1 MPMPTSA
8 QASAA
13 AAEVLPIMAAGPFVC
28 RRRSSAS
35 SSASAGYHV
44 GVIQPNLSGNAVC
57 IGAAVACQQDHI
69 QPKGF
74 QRVKGGFA
82 GGLYGIGNTGSNQGC
97 VAVERKV
104 KRGNAVSGQLLASL
118 LQIGGQLALGGNKLC
133 AAACHHLAGYFA
145 GQALAVQNG
154 NVLNGAQLDVLRSGF
169 AHHGAGQR
177 VLALAFQPGSHAKQ
191 ELGGHVCGCPQW

>member
-1 MPMPTSA
+1 M
-8 QASAA
+8 
-13 AAEVLPIMAAGPFVC
+13 
-28 RRRSSAS
+28 
-35 SSASAGYHV
+35 

-82 GGLYGIGNTGSNQGC
+82 GGLYGIGNADQTGC

-133 AAACHHLAGYFA
+133 AAACHHLAGHFA

-169 AHHGAGQR
+169 AHYGAG
-177 VLALAFQPGSHAKQ
+177 
-191 ELGGHVCGCPQW
+191 